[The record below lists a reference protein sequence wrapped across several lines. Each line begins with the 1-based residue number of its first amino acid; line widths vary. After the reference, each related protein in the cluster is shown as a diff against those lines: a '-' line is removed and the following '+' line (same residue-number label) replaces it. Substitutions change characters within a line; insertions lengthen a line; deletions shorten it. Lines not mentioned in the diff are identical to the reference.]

1 MIFGQ
6 LSAFAYNM
14 LIFMIPKSEIK
25 SLMQKFGE
33 SNSLPDF
40 AIKDLLVFVSNY

>member
-1 MIFGQ
+1 
-6 LSAFAYNM
+6 M
-14 LIFMIPKSEIK
+14 LMFLLPKCEIK

-40 AIKDLLVFVSNY
+40 AIKDLLVILSFSI